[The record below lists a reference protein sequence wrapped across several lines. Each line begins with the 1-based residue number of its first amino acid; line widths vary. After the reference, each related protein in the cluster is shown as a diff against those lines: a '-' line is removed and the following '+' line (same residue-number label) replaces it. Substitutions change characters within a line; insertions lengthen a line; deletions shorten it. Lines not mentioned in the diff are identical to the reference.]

1 MRGGR
6 QVLAL
11 PMDLGASAGHN
22 PACMES
28 LDTASIDTALRL
40 IGIGQL
46 VLVALVVWRSAA
58 GPAVRQ
64 VTVALLIGVIGYLIN
79 SAPQFPQTP
88 SPARLAIVRLAIVL
102 ASNLAP
108 WFLWLF
114 AHVVFDRAVDRRI
127 AGASFALILASVM
140 IYLLRRWCEP
150 LIPLADA
157 VGHITAALLVIHAMV
172 IAVRERD
179 DDLVEQRRRF
189 RVGFVLVVAL
199 LSIGVLASEAW
210 FGFGHEPAWM
220 LVSQSVLIALAILG
234 IGTAMLKADP
244 ALLAPPRGVGAPLAG
259 DDWSPAERVLK
270 GRLDAVMA
278 GRVWLEPG
286 LTITALAA
294 KLDVPEHRLRALIN
308 RRLGHRNFS
317 AFLNTHRI
325 AEAKAV
331 LADPARVDLPVLTIA
346 MDLGYGSL
354 APFNR
359 AFRESVGQTPTEY
372 RRAAFAEP
380 EKP

>member
-1 MRGGR
+1 
-6 QVLAL
+6 
-11 PMDLGASAGHN
+11 MDLGASAGHN
-22 PACMES
+22 RARMES
-28 LDTASIDTALRL
+28 LDIASIDTALRL

-58 GPAVRQ
+58 GPAVRR

-88 SPARLAIVRLAIVL
+88 SPMRFAVVL

-114 AHVVFDRAVDRRI
+114 AHIVFDRAVDRRI
-127 AGASFALILASVM
+127 AGASIALILASVM
-140 IYLLRRWCEP
+140 IYVLRRWCEP

-157 VGHITAALLVIHAMV
+157 VGHIVAALLVIHAMA

-189 RVGFVLVVAL
+189 RVAFVLVIAV

-220 LVSQSVLIALAILG
+220 LVSQSVVIALAILA
-234 IGTAMLKADP
+234 IGTAMLEADP
-244 ALLAPPRGVGAPLAG
+244 ALLAPPRTPGAPIAG
-259 DDWSPAERVLK
+259 DEWSPAERVLREK
-270 GRLDAVMA
+270 LDAAMA
-278 GRVWLEPG
+278 RRVWLEPG
-286 LTITALAA
+286 LTIGTLAA
-294 KLDVPEHRLRALIN
+294 KLDAPEHRLRALIN

-317 AFLNTHRI
+317 AFLNAHRI

-372 RRAAFAEP
+372 RRQAFADP

>member
-1 MRGGR
+1 
-6 QVLAL
+6 
-11 PMDLGASAGHN
+11 MDLGASARHN
-22 PACMES
+22 RARMEN
-28 LDTASIDTALRL
+28 LDTALRL

-46 VLVALVVWRSAA
+46 VLVALVVWRSGA
-58 GPAVRQ
+58 GPAVRR

-88 SPARLAIVRLAIVL
+88 SPTRFAVVL

-114 AHVVFDRAVDRRI
+114 AHVVFDRAADRRI
-127 AGASFALILASVM
+127 AGASIALILASVM
-140 IYLLRRWCEP
+140 IFVLRRWCEP

-157 VGHITAALLVIHAMV
+157 VGHLTAALLVIHAMI

-189 RVGFVLVVAL
+189 RVVFVLVIAL
-199 LSIGVLASEAW
+199 LSIGVLASETW
-210 FGFGHEPAWM
+210 FGFGHEPVWM
-220 LVSQSVLIALAILG
+220 LVSQSVVIALAILG
-234 IGTAMLKADP
+234 IGVAMLEADP
-244 ALLAPPRGVGAPLAG
+244 ALLAPPRAPGPTAPN
-259 DDWSPAERVLK
+259 DDWSPAERVLAA
-270 GRLDAVMA
+270 RLNDAMEA
-278 GRVWLEPG
+278 RVWLEPG
-286 LTITALAA
+286 LTIGMLAA
-294 KLDVPEHRLRALIN
+294 RLDVPEHRLRALIN

-317 AFLNTHRI
+317 AFLNAHRI

-372 RRAAFAEP
+372 RRLAFAARG
-380 EKP
+380 KS